1 GLQLSPAGVLSGT
14 PTAPSP
20 TTTFTTQVQDS
31 ASPSQITSIVLSLHV
46 ATPLSVGTL
55 TLPDARTGSPYL
67 QTLTSSGGT
76 GTVTWAVVSG
86 ALPPGLSLS
95 TGGVVSGIPTTVN
108 ILGSTFTI
116 QATDSGSPSQ
126 SAPRTLTLRVAAPLV
141 ITTASLPGAKYNV
154 AYTQTLSATG
164 GIAPLKWSLAA
175 GSGPLPTG
183 LTLSAAGILSGTPT
197 ANGTFPFTVQV
208 ADVGTPQQVATK
220 SFSITVAN
228 AYNLSFYV
236 QPTSTYVTRD
246 IDPDIKVRVTDAQGK
261 AISGAKVTLSIAV
274 NPGSAVLSGT
284 LTATTGYDGVATF
297 EYILV
302 SKPGVGYKLL
312 ASTNLAGSGTA
323 ISNAF
328 NVK

>member
-1 GLQLSPAGVLSGT
+1 
-14 PTAPSP
+14 
-20 TTTFTTQVQDS
+20 
-31 ASPSQITSIVLSLHV
+31 
-46 ATPLSVGTL
+46 
-55 TLPDARTGSPYL
+55 
-67 QTLTSSGGT
+67 
-76 GTVTWAVVSG
+76 
-86 ALPPGLSLS
+86 
-95 TGGVVSGIPTTVN
+95 
-108 ILGSTFTI
+108 
-116 QATDSGSPSQ
+116 
-126 SAPRTLTLRVAAPLV
+126 
-141 ITTASLPGAKYNV
+141 LPGAKYNV

-175 GSGPLPTG
+175 GSGSLPTG
-183 LTLSAAGILSGTPT
+183 VTLSAAGVLSGTPT
-197 ANGTFPFTVQV
+197 ATGTFSFTVQV
-208 ADVGTPQQVATK
+208 ADVGTPQQFATK

-261 AISGAKVTLSIAV
+261 AVSGAKVTLSIAV
-274 NPGSAVLSGT
+274 NPGGAVLSGT